1 MSVWKRLQRVG
12 KRAAKFQ
19 FTASYQELVLECTKK
34 WQPNKISVAWTR
46 RSRRKS
52 SEIRKWEPT
61 IKNPYRGVVVWPV
74 PENMEITVTL
84 FSDPRTND
92 FEDKEWLFFVE
103 DVGSNGKR
111 RQLASCCVN
120 MKKYASMV
128 PSQNDVQLVFK
139 PLSKKVVSCKLQ
151 LTISCVFL
159 REGKATDEDMQSIA
173 SLMSINRDNDI
184 GNLDDFD
191 ESAEQADISDVKDA
205 DTSAKISEI
214 ASKFGMWAAGEGTVD
229 EMSSSIINEEEE
241 SAGEETPEVKQE
253 VDVLPLQPM
262 PQTHK
267 PVSSREAQ
275 PIFDLCRPRL
285 SSEHEPDNVS
295 PESDSNKESE
305 DITQMFESCKK
316 RSDDKEKKSA
326 DKSNSPDSKT
336 SSILGS
342 PHKRSDPAL
351 LQPLNLVTDVGEEPV
366 PCDTVATPG
375 IDLLEWCKEVTKGYP
390 GVKVTNMT
398 TSWRNGLAFCAIVH
412 RFRSDLIDF
421 ENLSPHDIK
430 GNNRKAFD
438 AASSLGIPRVIEPSD
453 MVILAVPDK
462 LMVMTYLYQLRTH
475 FTGRD
480 LEVRQIGRKA
490 TESQYAVGRSD
501 EHSESS
507 SSRASPVK
515 EHAKPD
521 RHSSSKSRSRSPPTL
536 AASKT
541 KQETS
546 VPGGGGGRGAMAP
559 LVGHERKIPV
569 PSSLVV
575 QKPGTPGD
583 VSKKKLMTRKQL
595 MNPFDS
601 DSEPEEHAHRSRDK
615 VLHQKHRPF
624 EGQLS
629 PSAEVRETDLMSSS
643 PIKETDI
650 ISPYN
655 QDTTI
660 SCVEDMASVSP
671 YKEETAI
678 VSPFKETDIASP
690 QMEETAIVSPYKE
703 VTAMVSP
710 YKVETAIVS
719 PFKEETDIV
728 SPYVEETAIV
738 SPYMEEGE
746 ADSGLAGKSEWNND
760 VIDAM
765 DSKESSNRQDELKER
780 AKLLLEQARRDAA
793 KQSEQPESPV
803 DQPCTEG
810 ISVEDVERQKQL
822 RERARKLIAEARH
835 GLQGSN
841 TSSPNDE
848 SLTANALSTKHVNS
862 TGPKLK
868 FYQFRKAGSGGQ
880 SSPLSPIQ
888 KLSLKP
894 VGVLQ
899 PSEQDLN
906 SPTKISPKT
915 NVQPNKR
922 QAISPTKTYNVIKLK
937 RPTSLSD
944 GPVASFK
951 QSELQS
957 PEDFVD
963 TSQYVSGEMLALERE
978 MAQIDERATLVE
990 KKLRAVMGKN
1000 KDAEEKYL
1008 QEWFLLVNKKNALI
1022 RRQDQL
1028 DVLEKEHD
1036 LETRYELLNRDLRQM
1051 MSIEEWEKTED
1062 QKKREELL
1070 LDELVKLVN
1079 ERDKLVQTLDS
1090 QERAIESDEV
1100 VENELNRRGVQIK
1113 EEKNC
1118 SIQ

>member
-615 VLHQKHRPF
+615 
-624 EGQLS
+624 
-629 PSAEVRETDLMSSS
+629 
-643 PIKETDI
+643 
-650 ISPYN
+650 
-655 QDTTI
+655 
-660 SCVEDMASVSP
+660 
-671 YKEETAI
+671 
-678 VSPFKETDIASP
+678 
-690 QMEETAIVSPYKE
+690 
-703 VTAMVSP
+703 
-710 YKVETAIVS
+710 
-719 PFKEETDIV
+719 
-728 SPYVEETAIV
+728 
-738 SPYMEEGE
+738 
-746 ADSGLAGKSEWNND
+746 
-760 VIDAM
+760 
-765 DSKESSNRQDELKER
+765 ESSNRQDELKER

-810 ISVEDVERQKQL
+810 ISVEKDVERQKQL